1 MKRLISIGL
10 AAALLAGSA
19 SSAMAQ
25 GYRGYGRHYAQPH
38 YNYGHNYRSNDNGAA
53 LAFGLLA
60 FGTIAALAAAN
71 ANRNYDYGYSYS
83 YPQNYGYP
91 GYGSYG
97 YDRYSGYGYDY
108 GYSRGYGYGW

>member
-1 MKRLISIGL
+1 MKRLLSIGL
-10 AAALLAGSA
+10 AAALVAGSA
-19 SSAMAQ
+19 SASMAQ
-25 GYRGYGRHYAQPH
+25 GYRGYPQGRHYAQPH

-60 FGTIAALAAAN
+60 FGTIAALAASN

-97 YDRYSGYGYDY
+97 YDRYSGYGY
-108 GYSRGYGYGW
+108 GYSRGYGYEW